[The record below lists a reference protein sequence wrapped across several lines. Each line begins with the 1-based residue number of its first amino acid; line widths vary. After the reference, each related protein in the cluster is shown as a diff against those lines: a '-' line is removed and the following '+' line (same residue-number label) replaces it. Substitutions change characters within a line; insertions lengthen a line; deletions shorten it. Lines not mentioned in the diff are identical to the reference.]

1 MSSGI
6 FIANYQKYAEIH
18 AEHNEDSNQRITC
31 NLGNNELRREAEDLE
46 KLKEGL
52 EDLVTQKQKTAP
64 EILAPLSS
72 CKQSVGI
79 TQK

>member
-18 AEHNEDSNQRITC
+18 AEHNVDSNQRITR
-31 NLGNNELRREAEDLE
+31 NLGNKELHREAEDLE
-46 KLKEGL
+46 KLKEVL
-52 EDLVTQKQKTAP
+52 EDFVTHKLKAAL

-72 CKQSVGI
+72 CQQSAGI
-79 TQK
+79 TQR